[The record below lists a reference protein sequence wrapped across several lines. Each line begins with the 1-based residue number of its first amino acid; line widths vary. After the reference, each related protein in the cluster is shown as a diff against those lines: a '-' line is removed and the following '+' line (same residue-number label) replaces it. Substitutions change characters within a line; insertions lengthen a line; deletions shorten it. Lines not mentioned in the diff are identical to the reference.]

1 MKSESESEEEKEVHH
16 IINERKKDLLKL
28 RKEKIEQIFCP
39 QTERER
45 KCLYSI
51 AQEVDF
57 IDIKPYSHNIIGLNL
72 KILKDD
78 EGYYDLK
85 IKEVVKMF
93 KLDKKGWGHY
103 LI

>member
-1 MKSESESEEEKEVHH
+1 MSDTESQYDSESESEIIERTKE
-16 IINERKKDLLKL
+16 LLKL

-72 KILKDD
+72 EILKDK
-78 EGYYDLK
+78 EGYYDSKL
-85 IKEVVKMF
+85 KEVVKMF
-93 KLDKKGWGHY
+93 KLDKKGWGY
-103 LI
+103 LL